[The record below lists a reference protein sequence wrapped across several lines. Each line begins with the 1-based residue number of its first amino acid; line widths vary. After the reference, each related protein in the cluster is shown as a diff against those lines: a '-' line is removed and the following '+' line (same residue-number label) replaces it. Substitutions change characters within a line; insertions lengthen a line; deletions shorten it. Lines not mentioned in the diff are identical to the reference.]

1 MFELVGLISEIEPIA
16 AGASIRERTRLNRFY
31 GKARWRKLTKRDR
44 AVVVCTHNDGY
55 AASLETCKIYRTVAG
70 PEQSGLIRVIDE
82 SGEDYLYPAG
92 WFEPIEIGPRL
103 QSVLKLA
110 S

>member
-1 MFELVGLISEIEPIA
+1 MPGSHANLSGFVVG
-16 AGASIRERTRLNRFY
+16 TQ
-31 GKARWRKLTKRDR
+31 
-44 AVVVCTHNDGY
+44 NDGY
-55 AASLETCKIYRTVAG
+55 AASVEVCKIYRTVGG

-92 WFEPIEIGPRL
+92 WFEPIEISPRL
-103 QSVLKLA
+103 QSALKLA